1 MKQAPDSCPTI
12 PSTLRELY
20 DPVRNE
26 LAAVEDLLR
35 DELASDYPFVDL
47 LAKHGFRLGGKRLRP
62 ALVLLSAGAAGSL
75 RPEHVKL
82 AASAELIHTATLIH
96 DDVLDEA
103 ELRRHL
109 HTVNARWDNEASV
122 LLGDY
127 LFSRSIC
134 MAASVDGGYACRA
147 IGEAARVMCEG
158 ELRQVQNRG
167 NYGLSEADYL
177 DIIAGKTGALLACCC
192 RLGAH
197 YAGASHEQCTAMVR
211 YGEQL
216 GIAFQIAD
224 DLLDLAGDEST
235 AGKSLGTD
243 LLKQKAT
250 LPLIRLLAAIPEADR
265 EPLLAVLSN
274 SRERRCEILEG
285 WFARYG
291 ALEYARETARRFTR
305 QALTQL
311 AVLPPGPA
319 RASLEGLCQFVVSR
333 RQ

>member
-1 MKQAPDSCPTI
+1 MKQALNSCPTI
-12 PSTLRELY
+12 PPTLRELY
-20 DPVRNE
+20 APVRDE
-26 LAAVEDLLR
+26 LDAVEDLLR
-35 DELASDYPFVDL
+35 AELVSDYPFVDL

-62 ALVLLSAGAAGSL
+62 ALVLLSAGAAGSV

-109 HTVNARWDNEASV
+109 DTVNARWDNEASV

-134 MAASVDGGYACRA
+134 LAASVDGGYACRA

-167 NYGLSEADYL
+167 NYSLSEADYL

-197 YAGASHEQCTAMVR
+197 YAGASDEQGTAMVG

-224 DLLDLAGDEST
+224 DLLDLTGNEST

-250 LPLIRLLAAIPEADR
+250 LPLIRLLAAAAEDEREA
-265 EPLLAVLSN
+265 LLAVLSN
-274 SRERRCEILEG
+274 SRESRRDTLES

-291 ALEYARETARRFTR
+291 ALEYARETARRLTR
-305 QALTQL
+305 RALSQL
-311 AVLPPGPA
+311 AVFPPSPA
-319 RASLEGLCQFVVSR
+319 RASLEGLCEFVVSR

>member
-1 MKQAPDSCPTI
+1 MTQAPYDSPTI
-12 PSTLRELY
+12 PSSLRELY
-20 DPVRNE
+20 APVRDE
-26 LAAVEDLLR
+26 LAAVEALLR
-35 DELASDYPFVDL
+35 AELASDYPFVDL

-82 AASAELIHTATLIH
+82 AASVELIHTATLIH

-109 HTVNARWDNEASV
+109 DTVNARWNNEASV

-127 LFSRSIC
+127 LFSRAIC
-134 MAASVDGGYACRA
+134 LAAEVDGGYACWA
-147 IGEAARVMCEG
+147 IGEASRVMCEG

-167 NYGLSEADYL
+167 NFDLAETDYF
-177 DIIAGKTGALLACCC
+177 DIISGKTGALLACCC
-192 RLGAH
+192 RLGGY
-197 YAGASHEQCTAMVR
+197 YAGASDERCAALVR

-224 DLLDLAGDEST
+224 DLLDIMGDEGT

-250 LPLIRLLAAIPEADR
+250 LPLIRLLAVLPDSERAPLVALLTNSGEQGR
-265 EPLLAVLSN
+265 ETLHEWFTRYATLDD
-274 SRERRCEILEG
+274 SREK
-285 WFARYG
+285 ARQ
-291 ALEYARETARRFTR
+291 FTR
-305 QALTQL
+305 EAAEQL
-311 AVLPPGPA
+311 AGLPPGPA
-319 RASLEGLCQFVVSR
+319 RDSLEGLCEFVISR

>member
-1 MKQAPDSCPTI
+1 MTQAPYDSPTI

-20 DPVRNE
+20 APVRDE

-35 DELASDYPFVDL
+35 AELTSDYPFVDL

-82 AASAELIHTATLIH
+82 AASVELIHTATLIH

-109 HTVNARWDNEASV
+109 DTVNARWNNEASV

-127 LFSRSIC
+127 LFSRAIGL
-134 MAASVDGGYACRA
+134 AAEVDGGYACRA
-147 IGEAARVMCEG
+147 IGEASRVMCEG

-167 NYGLSEADYL
+167 NFDLPEADYF

-192 RLGAH
+192 RLGAS
-197 YAGASHEQCTAMVR
+197 YAGASQQRCAALVR

-216 GIAFQIAD
+216 GIAFQISD
-224 DLLDLAGDEST
+224 DLLDITGDEGT

-243 LLKQKAT
+243 LVKQKAT
-250 LPLIRLLAAIPEADR
+250 LPIIRLLAALPDSERA
-265 EPLLAVLSN
+265 PLLAILSN
-274 SRERRCEILEG
+274 SGGPR
-285 WFARYG
+285 
-291 ALEYARETARRFTR
+291 RETLREWFTR
-305 QALTQL
+305 YATLDYSREKARQFTRDAAEQL
-311 AVLPPGPA
+311 AALPPSPA
-319 RASLEGLCQFVVSR
+319 RTSLEGLCEFVLSR

>member
-1 MKQAPDSCPTI
+1 MKPIPESCPTI
-12 PSTLRELY
+12 PTPLQELY
-20 DPVRNE
+20 APVRYE

-35 DELASDYPFVDL
+35 AELASDYPFVDL
-47 LAKHGFRLGGKRLRP
+47 LVKHGFRLGGKRLRP
-62 ALVLLSAGAAGSL
+62 ALVLLSASAVGSL
-75 RPEHVKL
+75 SSDHVKL
-82 AASAELIHTATLIH
+82 AASVELIHTATLIH

-109 HTVNARWDNEASV
+109 DTVNARWDNETSV

-134 MAASVDGGYACRA
+134 LAASVDGGYGCRA

-167 NYGLSEADYL
+167 NFDLSEADYF
-177 DIIAGKTGALLACCC
+177 DIILGKTGALLACCC

-197 YAGASHEQCTAMVR
+197 YAGADDDQRAALMR
-211 YGEQL
+211 FGELL

-224 DLLDLAGDEST
+224 DLLDLTGDERT

-250 LPLIRLLAAIPEADR
+250 LPLIRLLAAIPEDER
-265 EPLLAVLSN
+265 EPLMAVLSD
-274 SRERRCEILEG
+274 SQDRRRETFHS
-285 WFARYG
+285 WFNRYG
-291 ALEYARETARRFTR
+291 TLDYAREKARQFARE
-305 QALTQL
+305 AGSHL
-311 AVLPPGPA
+311 ASLPPCPA
-319 RASLEGLCQFVVSR
+319 RDSLEGLCEFVVSR